1 MKPSL
6 ELLYV
11 TTYRERIAAGDHHD
25 LAQSAAVAAVH
36 RAGMLDAAEIA
47 DSEPTRGGLYI
58 AAAIRR
64 AAGGEK

>member
-6 ELLYV
+6 ELLYF
-11 TTYRERIAAGDHHD
+11 TTRRERLALGDTPD
-25 LAQSAAVAAVH
+25 LAHAAAVAAVH